1 MLLSLEEVKPYLR
14 LELDYTE
21 EDLYLELLIQNAEL
35 YISDGARDV
44 STMGENSL
52 KKAKL
57 LGLVLISDWYE
68 NREYTKTMGNKTSD
82 TSDKVSHTIKSLL
95 MQLRLRGD
103 D

>member
-1 MLLSLEEVKPYLR
+1 MLLTLDELKPYLR

-21 EDLYLELLIQNAEL
+21 EDAYLELLIKNAEI
-35 YISDGARDV
+35 YISDAAR
-44 STMGENSL
+44 SIETMGENSL

-57 LGLVLISDWYE
+57 LALVLISDWYE
-68 NREYTKTMGNKTSD
+68 NREYTKTMGEK
-82 TSDKVSHTIKSLL
+82 TSDKVRHTIKSLL